1 MFFNIASSLG
11 SSEGVAVLR
20 NETLALAP
28 AEGTGDVTTF
38 ATVVTLVATY
48 DLLGR
53 ELNWLFDLLANAIGN
68 SRDGNSGIS

>member
-1 MFFNIASSLG
+1 MIVNIAGSLG
-11 SSEGVAVLR
+11 TSEGIASFR

-28 AEGTGDVTTF
+28 AEGTSHVATF
-38 ATVVTLVATY
+38 ATIVTLVATN

-68 SRDGNSGIS
+68 SRDGNGGIS